1 MSMEA
6 AGERRMKRQFRAAL
20 RQKVKELEM
29 LKSKKQSMLAE
40 QTAKEKMV
48 ADFMLLTE
56 AIEKNDTETA
66 RKFDEKAMK
75 STILSMLNDVEDHS
89 GGNNGGK
96 EA

>member
-6 AGERRMKRQFRAAL
+6 AAEKRMKRQFRAAL

-40 QTAKEKMV
+40 QTAKEKV
-48 ADFMLLTE
+48 IADFMLLTE
-56 AIEKNDTETA
+56 SIEKNDTETA
-66 RKFDEKAMK
+66 QKFDEKAMK
-75 STILSMLNDVEDHS
+75 STILSMLKDGDDHS
-89 GGNNGGK
+89 GNNGGK

>member
-1 MSMEA
+1 MEA
-6 AGERRMKRQFRAAL
+6 AVERRMKRQLRVRAAL

-48 ADFMLLTE
+48 ADFMLFTE
-56 AIEKNDTETA
+56 AIEKNEA
-66 RKFDEKAMK
+66 QKFDEKAMK
-75 STILSMLNDVEDHS
+75 NTILSMLKDGEDHS
-89 GGNNGGK
+89 GGK